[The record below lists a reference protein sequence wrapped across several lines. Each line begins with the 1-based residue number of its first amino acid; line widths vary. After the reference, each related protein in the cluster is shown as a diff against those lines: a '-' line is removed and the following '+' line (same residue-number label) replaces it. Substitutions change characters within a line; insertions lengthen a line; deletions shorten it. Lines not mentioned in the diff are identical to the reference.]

1 MAIITFLSTMERPT
15 TAVQAPVLVTE
26 ADIQNAPM
34 SADHKETVLMH
45 HRRFVAQLPGEFSAR
60 QQSALDRLV
69 RITLIFRDYN
79 EYRAKLSAFDEEDG
93 SPTTIESMI
102 VDVLDACIPI
112 CGVTHPMRLPE
123 SGASPREYEVRRM
136 VRQYNNFHSIVEDIT
151 RRVRA
156 LSKVVPDRHTR
167 VDMAEGIDWP
177 KKLKRARSADDIFQM
192 RFEADVKELAK
203 RLKLEWEEK
212 LRQWHARPPPPF
224 GETLLEREARER
236 EEKKMKEEI
245 EEKEEDEE
253 KRQRDLIVGKLAD
266 LSLLWPPGKWEKK
279 EGLREQ

>member
-26 ADIQNAPM
+26 ADIQEAPM
-34 SADHKETVLMH
+34 SADHKEIVLMH
-45 HRRFVAQLPGEFSAR
+45 HRRLVAQLPGEFSAR

-79 EYRAKLSAFDEEDG
+79 DYRAKLPASGQDG
-93 SPTTIESMI
+93 TPATIESMI

-136 VRQYNNFHSIVEDIT
+136 VRQYNNFHSLVEDIT
-151 RRVRA
+151 RRARA

-177 KKLKRARSADDIFQM
+177 KKLKRSRSANDIFQI

-203 RLKLEWEEK
+203 RLKIEWEEK

-224 GETLLEREARER
+224 GETLSEREAREK
-236 EEKKMKEEI
+236 EEKRMKEEI
-245 EEKEEDEE
+245 EERVEDER
-253 KRQRDLIVGKLAD
+253 KRERDLIVGKLAD
-266 LSLLWPPGKWEKK
+266 LSLLWPPGKGEKK